1 MKLIR
6 FGNEGHEKPGII
18 VNDTWYD
25 VSGVVTDYNEAFFA
39 NNDIKKL
46 QDALAAGTSFPV
58 VEPTTRLGSVV
69 ARPSKIIC
77 IGLNY
82 VDHCLETNAPIPT
95 EPVLFF
101 KSTTALCGPN
111 DHVVIPKNSVKTDWE
126 VELAFVIGKKASYV
140 EESEALDYVA
150 GYCLHNDYSERE
162 FQLERGGQW
171 AKGKGCDTFAP
182 LGPFLATPDEIADV
196 NNLKMWLTV
205 NGKTYQNS
213 NTLNLVF
220 KIPFLVHY
228 LSQFMT
234 LLPGDVISTGTP
246 PGVGLGIK
254 PEPVYVK
261 AGDVIELG
269 IEGLGTSK
277 QTAVAYTKN
286 KSMAA
291 QQYFLALDL
300 KEDPALIAEY
310 KAYHQNVWPEIIESI
325 KSSGITCL
333 DIYCVS
339 NRLFMVLEANENFS
353 FEAKSATDAVNEVVQ
368 KWETLMWTYQQA
380 MPGSKPGEKWVLL
393 EKIFTLPQ

>member
-6 FGNEGHEKPGII
+6 FGQEGNEKPGII
-18 VNDTWYD
+18 VNDIWYD
-25 VSGVVTDYNEAFFA
+25 VSGIVTDYNEAFFA

-46 QDALAAGTSFPV
+46 QDALAAGTLFPV
-58 VEPTTRLGSVV
+58 VDPTTRLGSVV

-111 DHVVIPKNSVKTDWE
+111 DNVVIPKNSVKTDWE

-140 EESEALDYVA
+140 EETDALDYVA

-261 AGDVIELG
+261 PGDVIELG

-277 QTAVAYTKN
+277 QTAVAYTK
-286 KSMAA
+286 K
-291 QQYFLALDL
+291 
-300 KEDPALIAEY
+300 
-310 KAYHQNVWPEIIESI
+310 
-325 KSSGITCL
+325 
-333 DIYCVS
+333 
-339 NRLFMVLEANENFS
+339 
-353 FEAKSATDAVNEVVQ
+353 
-368 KWETLMWTYQQA
+368 
-380 MPGSKPGEKWVLL
+380 
-393 EKIFTLPQ
+393 